1 MVLSNNMEFFLFFAL
16 LYLVDAY
23 FYDQGH
29 DGLFFVH
36 KTDAEKEIQRIKI
49 DALRRKKEGERNDD

>member
-1 MVLSNNMEFFLFFAL
+1 MGAILFTFVFIV

-23 FYDQGH
+23 FYNQGH

-49 DALRRKKEGERNDD
+49 AALKRRLEKS

>member
-1 MVLSNNMEFFLFFAL
+1 MEFFLFFAL

>member
-1 MVLSNNMEFFLFFAL
+1 MEWVLFFAVF
-16 LYLVDAY
+16 YLVDAY

-29 DGLFFVH
+29 DTFFFEH

-49 DALRRKKEGERNDD
+49 DALRRRMEGEKNVK

>member
-1 MVLSNNMEFFLFFAL
+1 MDFFLFFAL

-29 DGLFFVH
+29 DTLFFEH

>member
-1 MVLSNNMEFFLFFAL
+1 MDLLLVFVMVF
-16 LYLVDAY
+16 LVDAY

-29 DGLFFVH
+29 DTLFFQH

-49 DALRRKKEGERNDD
+49 AALKRRLGQANDNE